1 MVKVIAGID
10 EAGYG
15 PLLGPLVVGA
25 ASVEFEHAFDVPEGS
40 IPDLWQ
46 PLKGVLSK
54 TRDKT
59 GKRLH
64 VNDSKLVYTP
74 TVGLANLE
82 KAVLSLCPAASLD
95 DLIARVA
102 PKTALGRE
110 AGRDHLL
117 DRLDWYDAPTE
128 EKFPAE
134 CGEMSLTLS
143 RGVVERGLRQAGVK
157 EVRFHTDVVVETR
170 LNRLFDKMN
179 NKGSVLSSLSLAL
192 LYQLLTEHEQK
203 GLLVVCDRQ
212 GGRTSYGPL
221 LRAMFEDWQVDVMKE
236 QDGFGEYA
244 MRRGGHVSRVIFME
258 KSEQANLPTALAS
271 MMCKYLRERL
281 MDRLSRYW
289 TSRVPG
295 LKETAGY
302 WTDGL
307 RFMSDIGPYC
317 VENGIDTKRMVR
329 TR

>member
-1 MVKVIAGID
+1 M
-10 EAGYG
+10 
-15 PLLGPLVVGA
+15 
-25 ASVEFEHAFDVPEGS
+25 
-40 IPDLWQ
+40 
-46 PLKGVLSK
+46 
-54 TRDKT
+54 
-59 GKRLH
+59 
-64 VNDSKLVYTP
+64 
-74 TVGLANLE
+74 
-82 KAVLSLCPAASLD
+82 
-95 DLIARVA
+95 
-102 PKTALGRE
+102 
-110 AGRDHLL
+110 
-117 DRLDWYDAPTE
+117 
-128 EKFPAE
+128 
-134 CGEMSLTLS
+134 
-143 RGVVERGLRQAGVK
+143 
-157 EVRFHTDVVVETR
+157 
-170 LNRLFDKMN
+170 
-179 NKGSVLSSLSLAL
+179 
-192 LYQLLTEHEQK
+192 
-203 GLLVVCDRQ
+203 VCDRQ

-244 MRRGGHVSRVIFME
+244 MRRRGHVSRVIFME